1 MRTEPAIG
9 FFDSGLGGISVLA
22 AAMKA
27 LPQERFLYYGDS
39 ANAPYGT
46 KTAEEVCRLTGAA
59 VQEMVLDGVKALVIA
74 CNTAS
79 GAAAKGLRERY
90 TMPIIALEPALKLAH
105 ETHGQGTILVMATPL
120 TFENENYKR
129 LFSSYGEHAVSLPCP
144 GLMDFVEREEL
155 ESPALDRYLEAL
167 FEPFLARDTDAV
179 VLGCTHY
186 LFLRDAIVRHL
197 PEGVRIVDGN
207 GGVVRQLQK
216 KLAENGLLAPSGA
229 KGDIRLKSSGGRE
242 KAEQMERMLARA
254 LRL

>member
-1 MRTEPAIG
+1 MRMEPAIG

-27 LPQERFLYYGDS
+27 LPEERFLYYGDS

-46 KTAEEVCRLTGAA
+46 KTAEEVCRLTGEA
-59 VQEMVLDGVKALVIA
+59 VREMVKDGVKALVIA

-79 GAAAKGLRERY
+79 GAAAKELRERY
-90 TMPIIALEPALKLAH
+90 AMPIIALEPALKLAH
-105 ETHGQGTILVMATPL
+105 ETRSRGIILVMATPL

-129 LFSSYGEHAVSLPCP
+129 LYSRYGEHAVSLPCP
-144 GLMDFVEREEL
+144 GLMEFVEREEL
-155 ESPALDRYLEAL
+155 ESPGLDRYLETL
-167 FEPFLARDTDAV
+167 FEPFQARDIDAV

-186 LFLRDAIVRHL
+186 LFLRSAIARRL
-197 PEGVRIVDGN
+197 PEGVRILDGN

-216 KLAENGLLAPSGA
+216 KLAENGLLAPNGA
-229 KGDIRLKSSGGRE
+229 KGGVILRSSGGRE
-242 KAEQMERMLARA
+242 KTQQMERMLARA